1 MKKHF
6 QWTNQQTASF
16 AVGSSHSLPWL
27 AGFGNTGGVLIINNE
42 IAGAFLAIP
51 LVFLA
56 SSASRLQLKWGT
68 LGLILCGFNGE
79 IVDPVFLLK

>member
-6 QWTNQQTASF
+6 QWTANQQTASF
-16 AVGSSHSLPWL
+16 AVGSSHSLPRL

-51 LVFLA
+51 IVFLA
-56 SSASRLQLKWGT
+56 
-68 LGLILCGFNGE
+68 
-79 IVDPVFLLK
+79 